1 MPPSKSRNGTG
12 GRGLPRDATVYSLS
26 AAIVGRAVDSMAPE
40 FVRWHDPLGPAD
52 VARRDLELA
61 KDFLKTFAELAE
73 TSSAT
78 ALSPG
83 LLRTALESDERS
95 AHPERMES
103 LTGALALYVNFLGQT
118 GRWTGTDADFDR
130 VLDLL
135 DSNDAPDLFL
145 SDLHLPDLTVEQE
158 AAALA
163 ALPVVRRGLDLLAWI
178 GEGREAT
185 ASGLLRRRDI
195 EAAAACIGVR
205 ARGAGSKP
213 GREDSAPGAGGGGT
227 GNNGAGD
234 GIRVVR
240 SMAAVPQLVTVLT
253 ALHTVGATRLVA
265 SHIVP
270 GPAAQTL
277 LAGPDDGGTAWLG
290 AARDFVTEFLACD
303 LDRIEDGRHGPEVA
317 ELALTLLATGSSDH
331 PTPLEW
337 LLETPDRAGA
347 AERPAARRTTRA
359 GHRLVRE
366 WEDWGLL
373 AVGTALCVPDVVRA
387 SVAEVLADGLGG
399 VWTAGDD
406 PRPEDRFLERRL
418 AALLDES

>member
-1 MPPSKSRNGTG
+1 MVPPSNSRNGTG
-12 GRGLPRDATVYSLS
+12 GRGLPREAAVYSLS

-52 VARRDLELA
+52 AGRRDLALV
-61 KDFLKTFAELAE
+61 KDFLKTFADLAE

-78 ALSPG
+78 DLAPG
-83 LLRTALESDERS
+83 LLRTALESDPRS
-95 AHPERMES
+95 GDPERMES
-103 LTGALALYVNFLGQT
+103 LSGALALYVNFLGQT
-118 GRWTGTDADFDR
+118 GRWTGSDADFDR

-135 DSNDAPDLFL
+135 DSNDAPDPLL
-145 SDLHLPDLTVEQE
+145 SDLHIPDLTVEQE

-178 GEGREAT
+178 GGGREAT

-195 EAAAACIGVR
+195 EEAAACIGVR
-205 ARGAGSKP
+205 ARGAGS
-213 GREDSAPGAGGGGT
+213 GGPDAQD
-227 GNNGAGD
+227 AGD
-234 GIRVVR
+234 GTRVVR
-240 SMAAVPQLVTVLT
+240 SMAEVPQLVTVLT

-265 SHIVP
+265 SRIVP
-270 GPAAQTL
+270 GPAAEIL
-277 LAGPDDGGTAWLG
+277 LAGPDDGGTEWLG

-331 PTPLEW
+331 PTPLDW
-337 LLETPDRAGA
+337 LLAAPDRAGA
-347 AERPAARRTTRA
+347 AERSAARRTARA

-387 SVAEVLADGLGG
+387 SVAEILADGLGG
-399 VWTAGDD
+399 VWAAGDE

-418 AALLDES
+418 AALLDET